1 MPCDIFNL
9 ARFTVA
15 QDQVFAD
22 VLEELKAGQKRTHW
36 MWFIFP
42 QIAGLGRSEM
52 ARVYV
57 IQSLDEA
64 KAYLVHPVLGARL
77 RECTTLVNQVQGRTA
92 LQIFGSP
99 DEMKFCSCMTL
110 FERASGRDSEFS
122 AAINLY
128 FGGNR
133 DSATLDLLP
142 KVQGN

>member
-1 MPCDIFNL
+1 MPHDIFNL

-15 QDQVFAD
+15 QHHVFD
-22 VLEELKAGQKRTHW
+22 EVLEELTAGQKRTHW

-42 QIAGLGRSEM
+42 QIAGLGRSET
-52 ARVYV
+52 ARAYA
-57 IQSLDEA
+57 IQGLDEA
-64 KAYLVHPVLGARL
+64 KAYLAHPVLGARL
-77 RECTTLVNQVQGRTA
+77 RDCTALVNQVQGRTA

-122 AAINLY
+122 VAIKLY

-142 KVQGN
+142 KAQGN